1 MQCNCC
7 GIKNG
12 YWSVSGKFRQKIP
25 IGGRQI
31 TKRNALVYNCIL
43 GGRLIGVGHNKLG
56 MYHAALNIPSPSTP
70 RIFAKAQADLLI
82 AVNFAA
88 EQSMKEAVSELRTF
102 LNIRSSDHL
111 KILASYDGAYQ
122 QRSGKSGGGFSRY
135 CFAAA
140 ISVQSGKV
148 LAYDIACNSC
158 KICSELGNLYRDE
171 VIRIEEFETR
181 KLTHAPN
188 CPAKFSSYASVQLES
203 ALAPT
208 VVRSALSRGV
218 IFLGIVTNG
227 DNKTSE
233 VLRQEDIYSHVGCQI
248 ERLECLA
255 HVAKRIKTNLCKA
268 QEKSLKSQR
277 TEKEIKKR
285 VMTASAMP
293 QNQIKKQL
301 SSFRRKLRKDSTKRA
316 EWGSIQS
323 RVILTISDAIAAQI
337 ASYFKLAVKR
347 NKCDIPA
354 IIDAINAIPLHL
366 SANDQ
371 NADSNHRFCPK
382 DSNTWCRYQSAISN
396 RTPIPRHPNYLSPE
410 AAKLISR
417 VFSNFGYNTAKFI
430 EKVQER
436 QNQT

>member
-25 IGGRQI
+25 IGGSQI

-102 LNIRSSDHL
+102 LNIRSSYHL

-148 LAYDIACNSC
+148 LAYYIACNSC

-171 VIRIEEFETR
+171 VITIEEFETR

-208 VVRSALSRGV
+208 VVRSAL
-218 IFLGIVTNG
+218 
-227 DNKTSE
+227 
-233 VLRQEDIYSHVGCQI
+233 
-248 ERLECLA
+248 
-255 HVAKRIKTNLCKA
+255 
-268 QEKSLKSQR
+268 
-277 TEKEIKKR
+277 
-285 VMTASAMP
+285 
-293 QNQIKKQL
+293 
-301 SSFRRKLRKDSTKRA
+301 
-316 EWGSIQS
+316 
-323 RVILTISDAIAAQI
+323 
-337 ASYFKLAVKR
+337 
-347 NKCDIPA
+347 
-354 IIDAINAIPLHL
+354 
-366 SANDQ
+366 
-371 NADSNHRFCPK
+371 
-382 DSNTWCRYQSAISN
+382 
-396 RTPIPRHPNYLSPE
+396 
-410 AAKLISR
+410 
-417 VFSNFGYNTAKFI
+417 
-430 EKVQER
+430 
-436 QNQT
+436 